1 MSSSTTNAEGAA
13 ATKKEASLD
22 KKKKAMLN
30 GATNVNDASG
40 GEKVSEKKMLINGLE
55 AIIARLANMRNDS
68 YVCTSAELDA
78 QKKEIVKIYYGGS
91 AGEKSE

>member
-1 MSSSTTNAEGAA
+1 
-13 ATKKEASLD
+13 
-22 KKKKAMLN
+22 
-30 GATNVNDASG
+30 
-40 GEKVSEKKMLINGLE
+40 MLINGLE

-78 QKKEIVKIYYGGS
+78 QNKEIVKIYYGGS